1 MEKYRANGKLLIS
14 GEYAVL
20 DGAIALAVPTRFGQT
35 LEVKYIDNK
44 EASQKLK
51 WEAFLHEDILWFS
64 ADFDLKTL
72 SLVESSD
79 EKLALRLLD
88 IFKAIQ
94 QIKPNFF
101 TDQKQNIH
109 CKTQL
114 EFPKDWGLGSSSTLI
129 DLLAQFAEID
139 AFELNRLTFNT
150 SGYDVACAR
159 VNSPIL
165 YQIKNGKPH
174 IQKVDFRPDFIQHL
188 YFVYLNQKQDTQIS
202 VSKTYKNLPKDK
214 EWVKKISE
222 LTRQILNAQT
232 LDEFENLIESHEDL
246 IASKL
251 GFTKVKDLYFSEH
264 DGKVKSLGAWGGDF
278 VLMTS
283 LSNPSQ
289 YLNSKNHTTYFSFE
303 DMVIE

>member
-51 WEAFLHEDILWFS
+51 WEAFLHDEKLWFS
-64 ADFDLKTL
+64 AVFDLKTL

-101 TDQKQNIH
+101 ADQKQDIH

-139 AFELNRLTFNT
+139 AFDLNQLTFNT

-159 VNSPIL
+159 IDSPIL

-188 YFVYLNQKQDTQIS
+188 YFVYLNQKQDTQVS
-202 VSKTYKNLPKDK
+202 VSKTYKNLPKDQAWI
-214 EWVKKISE
+214 EKISE
-222 LTRQILNAQT
+222 LTLQILSVKT

-251 GFTKVKDLYFSEH
+251 GFSKVKDLYFSEH

-283 LSNPSQ
+283 FSNPSQ
-289 YLNSKNHTTYFSFE
+289 YLNSKNYTTYFSFE